1 GVDEDALPLVLSLA
15 FPDRIAQQRT
25 NQFERFTLANG
36 HGAECRQEDMLGG
49 CEYLVAVDL
58 MRSHSNSSQIH
69 SACELDVNILR
80 ATFEAL
86 F

>member
-1 GVDEDALPLVLSLA
+1 
-15 FPDRIAQQRT
+15 
-25 NQFERFTLANG
+25 
-36 HGAECRQEDMLGG
+36 MLGG

-80 ATFEAL
+80 TTFDTL
-86 F
+86 FSSEEVVDWDEKRGRLIAERQTKLGLLVVEREPLPS